1 MRFLTLYLCLMLL
14 LKCVLVTQLCLTLA
28 VPWTVVCQTLFMEF
42 SRQEYWSGLPF
53 PSPGDLPH
61 PGIEPGSP
69 ALQANLPGT
78 LLVLLLVEHKLREK
92 KPFCLL
98 MLNQI
103 LKNIYIYMPP
113 ITLKISKT
121 SFQKFNLSSLN
132 RIHSLQ
138 TIFKDYK
145 IILSVIFV

>member
-1 MRFLTLYLCLMLL
+1 
-14 LKCVLVTQLCLTLA
+14 
-28 VPWTVVCQTLFMEF
+28 MEF
-42 SRQEYWSGLPF
+42 SRHEYWSGLPF

-69 ALQANLPGT
+69 ALQANSLPGT

-103 LKNIYIYMPP
+103 LKDIYIYMPP

-121 SFQKFNLSSLN
+121 SFQKFNLFSLN

>member
-1 MRFLTLYLCLMLL
+1 MLL